1 MTKDEEAGA
10 PREEAHVEGAGS
22 EERDASAEHEGAPSA
37 EIAEE
42 GEPESDEP
50 ARDQAEDGPS
60 DDESGEEVAEG
71 EPADDAQSDEDAEA
85 EPSDE
90 APGDERGEDPAEGE
104 SSDDDQA
111 DGDAGDEPSGE
122 APGDQPVEDVAQDE
136 PAEEPTE
143 DEPTKDKPSDEASRD
158 QPAEDSAQDEP
169 AEDQPAE
176 DQPAEDEPA
185 EGERPKDEA
194 AGAEATEDEPE
205 ADQTDEPEETSELA
219 ATQVLPVT
227 DPPSPAA
234 STTAA
239 STPAVAPP
247 ARPSTPER
255 SSVLG
260 TARTKQPQEPRPA
273 EPAHPL
279 DAFAGAE
286 KPRRRT
292 GRVLGAIAAVLVVVA
307 GAYVAASWALA
318 DRVPR
323 GVVVAGVDIG
333 GQDADVA
340 VATLT
345 EELGSLS
352 REPIVV
358 TAGER
363 SVTVDPTQSGL
374 TFDADATVAGLTGF
388 TLEPARLWQHLFG
401 LGEQPP
407 VTQVDR
413 VLLGESVAA
422 AATALFTE
430 PVDGRVVFA
439 DGAPHATPAQDG
451 VAVDEDA
458 ASELLATAWLTAP
471 RPIELPTVAVA
482 PAITQEETDR
492 AMNQLAKP
500 LASGP
505 VGVVVEDQVA
515 ELPADVVTDA
525 ATIVADGATLRLE
538 LDGEMLVEEILKRTR
553 DLLSD
558 AEDAH
563 FEFVDGKPEIIPGKA
578 GTRLDPEHVATTVR
592 NAALGSPRTAN
603 IVLSETDPEQT
614 TKALEELGITEL
626 VSVFDT
632 PVTNDAAR
640 TGNLVRGAELVT
652 GVLVR
657 PGEVFS
663 LNETI
668 GPITAEN
675 GYVNSTVV
683 VNGVVQQ
690 GMGGGLSQMGTTM
703 FNAAYFAG
711 FEDVEHRPH
720 SYWFSRYPEGREA
733 TIYEG
738 VLDVKW
744 RNTTPYGA
752 LLNSYV
758 KGGRLYVEVWGT
770 KHFEVET
777 IKSPRSRVTPP
788 TTRYNTQSGCTPQS
802 AGNPG
807 FEVTNTRILRLDG
820 EEVER
825 TSYTWRYNPQDA
837 IVCGPEPKDDD

>member
-10 PREEAHVEGAGS
+10 PREEAHVEGDGS

-169 AEDQPAE
+169 AEDEPT
-176 DQPAEDEPA
+176 EDE
-185 EGERPKDEA
+185 RSQDEA

-205 ADQTDEPEETSELA
+205 ADQPDEPEETPELA

-227 DPPSPAA
+227 DPPSPA
-234 STTAA
+234 T
-239 STPAVAPP
+239 PP

-358 TAGER
+358 SAGER

>member
-22 EERDASAEHEGAPSA
+22 EERDANAEHEGAPSA

-169 AEDQPAE
+169 AEDEPT
-176 DQPAEDEPA
+176 EDE
-185 EGERPKDEA
+185 RSQDEA

-205 ADQTDEPEETSELA
+205 ADQPDEPEETPELA

-227 DPPSPAA
+227 DPPSPA
-234 STTAA
+234 T
-239 STPAVAPP
+239 PP

-358 TAGER
+358 SAGER